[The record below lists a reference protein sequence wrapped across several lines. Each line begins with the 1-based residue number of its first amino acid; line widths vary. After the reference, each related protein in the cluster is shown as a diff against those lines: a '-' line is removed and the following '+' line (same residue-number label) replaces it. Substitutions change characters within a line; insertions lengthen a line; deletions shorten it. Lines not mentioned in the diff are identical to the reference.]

1 MDAAGDHV
9 AGGVLGRIVRNKH
22 AVRVVTGFLPAG
34 FKPGRKGGFRKFA
47 GRAKGRK
54 GGGPNAKDDDFGRK
68 LAGYGVQVPAFFA
81 EPLVN
86 LWPVHVADLGQHGD
100 VVGAQGI
107 HNKLR
112 LLDAAGD
119 GQVAGNDDAVGL
131 RKFRYLGKA
140 FRFVVDVA
148 YGDPEIVLRVGA
160 WHNVASFVT
169 VAQVFRMPHI
179 ATQGKSRL
187 STNSPPPAS
196 AARPP
201 GVLSEELPD
210 DLAQARNDVRQTMRR
225 LRAEQLADTA
235 LARSLKAQRRLMEWP
250 LWKSARSVA
259 LYVGVRGELGTHALL
274 DAAWQDGKV
283 VWLPR
288 VRRAEPGLMDFVA
301 CTGMDQLR
309 PGPLGL
315 LEPNDSLPGFG
326 PQAAGGTGGANSMDG
341 TAVPGTACGNAPA
354 YGPASAH
361 RLAPV
366 LAPDLALL
374 PGVAF
379 DLTGGRL
386 GYGGG
391 YYDRFLEK
399 GFACPRVGLCFEFQ
413 LVESLPLAPWDQRVN
428 HICTEERMLCL

>member
-1 MDAAGDHV
+1 
-9 AGGVLGRIVRNKH
+9 
-22 AVRVVTGFLPAG
+22 
-34 FKPGRKGGFRKFA
+34 
-47 GRAKGRK
+47 
-54 GGGPNAKDDDFGRK
+54 
-68 LAGYGVQVPAFFA
+68 
-81 EPLVN
+81 
-86 LWPVHVADLGQHGD
+86 
-100 VVGAQGI
+100 
-107 HNKLR
+107 
-112 LLDAAGD
+112 
-119 GQVAGNDDAVGL
+119 
-131 RKFRYLGKA
+131 
-140 FRFVVDVA
+140 
-148 YGDPEIVLRVGA
+148 
-160 WHNVASFVT
+160 
-169 VAQVFRMPHI
+169 MPHI

-201 GVLSEELPD
+201 DTLSEELPD

-225 LRAEQLADTA
+225 LRAEQTADIA

-259 LYVGVRGELGTHALL
+259 LYVGVRGELGTRALL
-274 DAAWQDGKV
+274 EAAWQDGKV

-326 PQAAGGTGGANSMDG
+326 PQAAGGT
-341 TAVPGTACGNAPA
+341 ACGSVPA
-354 YGPASAH
+354 SGPASAH
-361 RLAPV
+361 RLAPD

-379 DLTGGRL
+379 DLAGGRL

-428 HICTEERMLCL
+428 HICTEERILCL